1 MWDTPS
7 FKKKTK
13 KKRYRFFYIL
23 HIIKLSHTK
32 RTTNAKQNCC
42 FSHWTDEILIFCM
55 LTMFVIIE
63 PPLLSAYL
71 IEWKE
76 TSYCYN
82 NVPVYIERE
91 SLHFHNFWPFHYVV
105 YFYFTARLIPEPFS
119 WSLQQLSQSG
129 FEWVPLHQD
138 DPRDCTLQFHPPH
151 SNDKQKVKGNV
162 NNTSLK
168 TTIIF
173 PNQ

>member
-1 MWDTPS
+1 M
-7 FKKKTK
+7 
-13 KKRYRFFYIL
+13 
-23 HIIKLSHTK
+23 
-32 RTTNAKQNCC
+32 
-42 FSHWTDEILIFCM
+42 
-55 LTMFVIIE
+55 
-63 PPLLSAYL
+63 
-71 IEWKE
+71 
-76 TSYCYN
+76 
-82 NVPVYIERE
+82 
-91 SLHFHNFWPFHYVV
+91 V

-168 TTIIF
+168 ITIIF
-173 PNQ
+173 PNQLGSINLWWLCLDIAEINLKWCFINPCLQTIFFRNSTRFNNQVTVLPINKPETLAGEYLTGVCPLYSVCPFIYISLIIYMY

>member
-1 MWDTPS
+1 
-7 FKKKTK
+7 
-13 KKRYRFFYIL
+13 
-23 HIIKLSHTK
+23 
-32 RTTNAKQNCC
+32 
-42 FSHWTDEILIFCM
+42 
-55 LTMFVIIE
+55 MFVIIE
-63 PPLLSAYL
+63 PPSLSAYL

-168 TTIIF
+168 ITIIF
-173 PNQ
+173 PNQLGSINLWWLCLDIAEINLKWCFINPCLYKQFFLETAHVLITRSPFYL